1 MRLTLFSILAAL
13 LLVTATARR
22 GAKTPAA
29 PVSKKHI
36 LVPQWGFPYGWGLGP
51 YIDLDVPEEKEKEV
65 KQVKRG
71 TSNPIDS
78 RWSVHYCSQ
87 TFYCSHDPS
96 IYSLA
101 QLSIRRR
108 ARTPQCPQR
117 RSAGSDP
124 PIITTWKKRKRSW
137 TVSSSTLLPP

>member
-29 PVSKKHI
+29 PPETKKNI

-51 YIDLDVPEEKEKEV
+51 DVGIEVLEEKEKEV

-71 TSNPIDS
+71 TSHPIES
-78 RWSVHYCSQ
+78 E
-87 TFYCSHDPS
+87 
-96 IYSLA
+96 
-101 QLSIRRR
+101 
-108 ARTPQCPQR
+108 
-117 RSAGSDP
+117 
-124 PIITTWKKRKRSW
+124 
-137 TVSSSTLLPP
+137 

>member
-29 PVSKKHI
+29 PPETKKNI

-51 YIDLDVPEEKEKEV
+51 DAGIADVPEEKEKEV

-78 RWSVHYCSQ
+78 AKVFILLLSNFLLLTRSIDLLSGPVVNKKKGKAAAVPPKKVGWFRSTDHHYVEEAEEVLDG
-87 TFYCSHDPS
+87 FE
-96 IYSLA
+96 
-101 QLSIRRR
+101 
-108 ARTPQCPQR
+108 
-117 RSAGSDP
+117 
-124 PIITTWKKRKRSW
+124 
-137 TVSSSTLLPP
+137 

>member
-29 PVSKKHI
+29 PPETKKTI

-51 YIDLDVPEEKEKEV
+51 DVGIEVLDEKEKEV

-71 TSNPIDS
+71 TSNPI
-78 RWSVHYCSQ
+78 
-87 TFYCSHDPS
+87 
-96 IYSLA
+96 
-101 QLSIRRR
+101 
-108 ARTPQCPQR
+108 
-117 RSAGSDP
+117 
-124 PIITTWKKRKRSW
+124 
-137 TVSSSTLLPP
+137 